1 MLASTM
7 YIVII
12 EKLKN
17 YNQYGKIQKDELPKA
32 GSKMLLIPDFYS
44 LLMSTSTKVQTNHL
58 EAF

>member
-1 MLASTM
+1 M
-7 YIVII
+7 YIVIL

-17 YNQYGKIQKDELPKA
+17 YNQHGKIQKYELELPKT
-32 GSKMLLIPDFYS
+32 GSKMLFIPDFYS

>member
-1 MLASTM
+1 M

-17 YNQYGKIQKDELPKA
+17 YNQYGKIQKDELPKT

-44 LLMSTSTKVQTNHL
+44 LLMSTSTKVQTNYL